1 MTMLSFFFRD
11 RTNMVTF
18 LRLSR
23 DSLSAGSSASPDPM
37 VKRVHFP
44 RYSRNVA
51 MSTELSGKLRY
62 SPRFEASATHNSYA
76 RPKTTRGVDAGASTP
91 TFARG

>member
-1 MTMLSFFFRD
+1 
-11 RTNMVTF
+11 
-18 LRLSR
+18 
-23 DSLSAGSSASPDPM
+23 M

-51 MSTELSGKLRY
+51 MSTDLSGKLRY

-76 RPKTTRGVDAGASTP
+76 RPKTTRGVDTGTSPP